1 MAARVSPIW
10 PFAFGLAALALCW
23 FTIERH
29 GLGLSI
35 DAITYVSTARNLL
48 EGRGYYDSVQE
59 PVAAWGPMFPTLLA
73 AIGLLGIDPLASA
86 AWVNP
91 LAFALI
97 VGLASDVL
105 RRTLSAPL
113 LFFLGSALCL
123 AAAPLFLTA
132 IFAFSEPT
140 FTLASLVS
148 VLALERWL
156 RGHGWIAFA
165 VAAIAAALAWAG
177 RYIGLVSLL
186 VGVAV
191 VLMHA
196 RNTLRGKLLWG
207 AGFAAIAAAPAA
219 AWFMRNHQV
228 TGTFTGGRG
237 ESNHGVLETAASALT
252 GVAGWLCVDTFR
264 YSAWI
269 GALVLAAITAAWIFA
284 QRRDRAR
291 AASIAPAFVPLATY
305 VAAFLGLIVVASS
318 ATHSLMIPGRLI
330 APAYVMFVL
339 VALISVDAAVA
350 SLDESPGG
358 RLGLAGATLLIV
370 PWLFAQGAVV
380 AKTVDSARK
389 KGLPYTEH
397 AWKDVQTIA
406 FLRENPVRGEVWSND
421 PWAVYRFTGIH
432 ARIAP
437 RPFRGFMPLEK
448 DHGLDAFKARV
459 AQGGGNWLVWFT
471 NTRKTWIHTLPEI
484 RAAVESEVV
493 ASFPDGA
500 IYRLK

>member
-1 MAARVSPIW
+1 MAPARISSIW
-10 PFAFGLAALALCW
+10 PIAFGLAALALCW

-29 GLGLSI
+29 GLGMSI

-73 AIGLLGIDPLASA
+73 AIGLLGIDPLLSA

-105 RRTLSAPL
+105 RRTLAAPL

-140 FTLASLVS
+140 FTLASFVS
-148 VLALERWL
+148 VLALERWI
-156 RGHGWIAFA
+156 RGKNGLWFA
-165 VAAIAAALAWAG
+165 IAAIAAALAWTG
-177 RYIGLVSLL
+177 RYIGLVSVLT
-186 VGVAV
+186 GAAV

-196 RNTLRGKLLWG
+196 RGTLRGKLLG
-207 AGFAAIAAAPAA
+207 SAGFAAIAAAPTAL
-219 AWFMRNHQV
+219 WLWRNYVV

-237 ESNHGVLETAASALT
+237 ESSHGVLETVASALT
-252 GVAGWLCVDTFR
+252 GVAGWLCLETLPH
-264 YSAWI
+264 SAWI
-269 GALVLAAITAAWIFA
+269 GGLVLAAIAAAWLFA
-284 QRRDRAR
+284 RPRDEI
-291 AASIAPAFVPLATY
+291 SPTLVPLATY
-305 VAAFLGLIVVASS
+305 LGVFLGLIVVASS
-318 ATHSLMIPGRLI
+318 STHSLMIPGRLI
-330 APAYVMFVL
+330 APAYVVFVL
-339 VALISVDAAVA
+339 VALITIDAAVA
-350 SLDESPGG
+350 ALPS
-358 RLGLAGATLLIV
+358 RIALAGATLLIV
-370 PWLFAQGAVV
+370 PWLVAQTAVI
-380 AKTVDSARK
+380 ARTVDSARR

-406 FLRENPVRGEVWSND
+406 FLREHPLRGEVWSND

-448 DHGLDAFKARV
+448 DHGLDDFKARV
-459 AQGGGNWLVWFT
+459 AQGGENWLVWFT
-471 NTRKTWIHTLPEI
+471 ITRKTWIHTLPEI
-484 RAAVESEVV
+484 RAAVDSEVV
-493 ASFPDGA
+493 GSFPDGA
-500 IYRLK
+500 VFRLK